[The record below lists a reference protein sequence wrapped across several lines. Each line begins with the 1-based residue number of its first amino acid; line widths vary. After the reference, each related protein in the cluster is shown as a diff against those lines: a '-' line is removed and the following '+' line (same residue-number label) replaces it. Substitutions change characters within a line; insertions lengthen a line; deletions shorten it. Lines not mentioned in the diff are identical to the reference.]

1 MVVASGRSSGSTSV
15 SEPSRFLDQNS
26 GWSWKLF
33 FAGSKASFTATGIAP
48 DLHRTSLLTPL
59 QGTKYSANVGD
70 QTSDSKLDYAQGYQ
84 QG

>member
-1 MVVASGRSSGSTSV
+1 MVVVSGRSSGSTSV

-59 QGTKYSANVGD
+59 QGTKYGANVMGA
-70 QTSDSKLDYAQGYQ
+70 TVPSKLDYAQSYQ
-84 QG
+84 QT